1 MRKEEFDIRDKV
13 KIELIKLQLLR
24 LTSDFCRQRLNEEYE
39 ELCKKMIL
47 KMSRKR
53 QVPFLSGNP
62 GTWAAGIIYALGQIN
77 FLFDKSKQ
85 PNTTRDELCNFFG
98 VAKGTASQ
106 KAKRIREMFR
116 LTYFDD
122 EFFTEDVAARNPLM
136 AMAEMLM
143 TLRAHSLQ
151 TGALD
156 RIVEGKKAG
165 KGRNSGKR
173 ECIKSNSIIQKTID
187 HETPDE
193 ENSGTKKAR
202 RQTTLDDS
210 F

>member
-1 MRKEEFDIRDKV
+1 MRDKV
-13 KIELIKLQLLR
+13 KIELVKLQLLR

-53 QVPFLSGNP
+53 QVPFLSGKP
-62 GTWAAGIIYALGQIN
+62 ATWAAGIIYALGQIN

-85 PNTTRDELCNFFG
+85 PNTTRDELCAFFG
-98 VAKGTASQ
+98 VSKGTASQ

-122 EFFTEDVAARNPLM
+122 EFSTEDVTTRNPLM
-136 AMAEMLM
+136 AMAEL
-143 TLRAHSLQ
+143 LKKILAHNSR

-156 RIVEGKKAG
+156 RLLAEKKAE
-165 KGRNSGKR
+165 KARNSGTR
-173 ECIKSNSIIQKTID
+173 SFIKSNSIIHKTIH

-193 ENSGTKKAR
+193 GNSETKKAR